1 MKRLLSRNETL
12 VALIILAFCAVTAAV
27 DPRFLSVATLFDL
40 LRNGVVIGIFAI
52 GVMMVLVSGGI
63 DVSFTAIAAFSMYS
77 ATKLMVALGVGDQ
90 MLVAFLVSA
99 LLGLTL
105 GMVNA
110 FFIGTLGLPTLIVT
124 LGTLTAFRGF
134 LLTFVGSQ
142 LITNVPPGMRAFSR
156 SMLLRGT
163 APDGSFFALPTAFL
177 FLVGAVVLTWFILN
191 RTMLGRGIVAMGGS
205 RESAARVGV
214 NVTGLQYFVYGYVG
228 VLSGLAGIVH
238 ASLARVA
245 NPFDLVGLELSV
257 IAAVVLGGA
266 RLTGGHGTIT
276 GTLLGVA
283 LIVLINNSLIMLGI
297 PSTWQN
303 VAIGFLILLGTGVPA
318 WQARRRAALAA

>member
-1 MKRLLSRNETL
+1 MRSLFSRNETL
-12 VALIILAFCAVTAAV
+12 VALIIVAFCVVTAIV
-27 DPRFLSVATLFDL
+27 EPRFLTITTITDL
-40 LRNGVVIGIFAI
+40 LRNGIVIGIFAI
-52 GVMMVLVSGGI
+52 AAMLVLVSGGI

-77 ATKLMVALGVGDQ
+77 ATKLMIALGVGDQ
-90 MLVAFLVSA
+90 IIVAFLVA
-99 LLGLTL
+99 AAIGLTL
-105 GMVNA
+105 GLINA
-110 FFIGTLGLPTLIVT
+110 VFIGTLKLPTLIVT

-142 LITNVPPGMRAFSR
+142 LITNVPPGMRDFAR
-156 SMLLRGT
+156 SMIFRGET
-163 APDGSFFALPTAFL
+163 PGGSFVAVPTATL

-191 RTMLGRGIVAMGGS
+191 RTVLGRSIVAMGGS
-205 RESAARVGV
+205 RESAARVGI
-214 NVTGLQYFVYGYVG
+214 NVTAMQYFVYGYVG

-245 NPFDLVGLELSV
+245 NPFDLVGLELQV

-276 GTLLGVA
+276 GTLLGVT

-303 VAIGFLILLGTGVPA
+303 VVIGFLILLGTGMPA
-318 WQARRRAALAA
+318 WQARRRAAASA